1 MKIIKLTSIN
11 DEAESIYVNVDHIG
25 HMYEVKETVEWGKV
39 VKKAYTKVGV
49 DTHRNGGFEVKETV
63 ECIVKVTASIMYDTH
78 G

>member
-11 DEAESIYVNVDHIG
+11 NEAESIYVNVDHIG
-25 HMYEVKETVEWGKV
+25 HMYEVKETVEYGKV

-49 DTHRNGGFEVKETV
+49 DTHRNGGFEVKEDV
-63 ECIVKVTASIMYDTH
+63 KSIVNMTAVDVN